1 MRILIPGYDQSSTLL
16 KVSCQNVMPRQMKS
30 LSFSFVSLLTLLFL
44 LSLLLYRYDEECSEA
59 VPNYLRVKTV
69 SNFVT
74 ITRWSVPRKNRNTV
88 SRRKNYLL
96 LIFCVVWK
104 WQCTFRS
111 LFCDQSCALETC
123 FIVTWKISG
132 ISSQFR
138 LFSSIP
144 HGTEA
149 LQTSNLIYSL
159 LLYYVHSCSF

>member
-1 MRILIPGYDQSSTLL
+1 
-16 KVSCQNVMPRQMKS
+16 MPRQMKS
-30 LSFSFVSLLTLLFL
+30 LFFSFVSLLTLLFL
-44 LSLLLYRYDEECSEA
+44 LSLLLYRYAEECSEA
-59 VPNYLRVKTV
+59 VPNYLRVKSV

-74 ITRWSVPRKNRNTV
+74 ITRWSVPRKNRNTL
-88 SRRKNYLL
+88 SRTNNYLL

-104 WQCTFRS
+104 LHCTFRT

-123 FIVTWKISG
+123 FVVIWKISG

-149 LQTSNLIYSL
+149 LFNIA
-159 LLYYVHSCSF
+159 LYCYIMYYTVVAFGSFGRLV

>member
-1 MRILIPGYDQSSTLL
+1 
-16 KVSCQNVMPRQMKS
+16 MPRQMKS

-59 VPNYLRVKTV
+59 VPNYLRVKSV

-74 ITRWSVPRKNRNTV
+74 ITRWSVPRKNRENCM
-88 SRRKNYLL
+88 L

-104 WQCTFRS
+104 LQCRFRS

-149 LQTSNLIYSL
+149 LFNIA
-159 LLYYVHSCSF
+159 LYCYIMYYTVVAFNSFGRLV